1 MEWKE
6 QLAELRTEVDNID
19 EALIPL
25 FQKRMD
31 ISKRVAAVKCEHNL
45 AVEDEIRE
53 NQIVEKALNY
63 VEDDIKSETD
73 L

>member
-31 ISKRVAAVKCEHNL
+31 ISKRVAAVKC
-45 AVEDEIRE
+45 
-53 NQIVEKALNY
+53 
-63 VEDDIKSETD
+63 DII
-73 L
+73 